1 MGASLWRCWKAELKC
16 VGTAAFGRRVQHV
29 DSPACA
35 SPAACLPVQVEFW
48 KRAKSNPELR
58 QPHRLHVASAAL
70 GAACFAVEDMYPTL
84 PLIHSVW
91 HGLSAVAVHTTN
103 ALLRDADRRR
113 ALGKA

>member
-1 MGASLWRCWKAELKC
+1 MYA
-16 VGTAAFGRRVQHV
+16 
-29 DSPACA
+29 
-35 SPAACLPVQVEFW
+35 QVEFW
-48 KRAKSNPELR
+48 RRAKGNPELR
-58 QPHRLHVASAAL
+58 QAHRLHVASAAL
-70 GAACFAVEDMYPTL
+70 GAACFAVEDVYPTL